1 MRRLLIIAAAM
12 TMMAAAN
19 AQSYE
24 QMRDSLEEAADMVRK
39 FPQNIDLRLRK
50 ASWNMLLQ
58 QWEYAKSEYDE
69 VLKRDTSNVAAL
81 YYRAYTYERMHRYA
95 FARRDY
101 EKMLK
106 IVPGNFN
113 GQLGLA
119 LLNQK
124 DMRYTEAMNIVNHLV
139 EQYPDSAVAY
149 AARAGM
155 EMERGMLDVALYDF
169 SKAITLEPTNTDYL
183 LSRADLLIRMGR
195 KKEARQD
202 LDTAVRKGI
211 PKPSLTDLYN
221 RCRE

>member
-1 MRRLLIIAAAM
+1 MRRLLIIVAAM

>member
-1 MRRLLIIAAAM
+1 MRRLFIIAAIVY
-12 TMMAAAN
+12 MAAAN
-19 AQSYE
+19 AQTYE

-39 FPQNIDLRLRK
+39 FPENIDLRLRK
-50 ASWNMLLQ
+50 ASWNMLLE
-58 QWEYAKSEYDE
+58 QWEYAKAEYDE
-69 VLKRDTSNVAAL
+69 VLKRDTTNVAAL
-81 YYRAYTYERMHRYA
+81 YYRAYTYERLHRYA

-106 IVPGNFN
+106 VVPGDFN

-124 DMRYTEAMNIVNHLV
+124 DMRYTEAMNMANHLV
-139 EQYPDSAVAY
+139 EQYPDNALAY

-155 EMERGMLDVALYDF
+155 EVEREMLDVALYDF
-169 SKAITLEPTNTDYL
+169 SKAIQLDPENTDYL
-183 LSRADLLIRMGR
+183 ISRADLLIRMGR

-202 LDTAVRKGI
+202 LDKAVSKGI
-211 PKPSLTDLYN
+211 PKPSLADLYN

>member
-1 MRRLLIIAAAM
+1 MRRLLIIVAAM

-24 QMRDSLEEAADMVRK
+24 QMRDSLEEAAGMVRK
-39 FPQNIDLRLRK
+39 FPENIDLRLRK

>member
-1 MRRLLIIAAAM
+1 MRRLLIVAATMM
-12 TMMAAAN
+12 TMVAAN

-39 FPQNIDLRLRK
+39 FPENIDLRLRK

-69 VLKRDTSNVAAL
+69 VLKRDSANVAAL
-81 YYRAYTYERMHRYA
+81 YYRAYTQERMHKYA

-101 EKMLK
+101 ERMLK

-124 DMRYTEAMNIVNHLV
+124 DMRYTEAMNMANHLV
-139 EQYPDSAVAY
+139 EQYPDNAVAY

-155 EMERGMLDVALYDF
+155 EMERGMLDVALFDF
-169 SKAITLEPTNTDYL
+169 SKAITLEPDNTDYL
-183 LSRADLLIRMGR
+183 ISRADLLIRMGR

-202 LDTAVRKGI
+202 LDSAVRKGI
-211 PKPSLTDLYN
+211 PKPSLIDLYN